1 MNHIKAIIL
10 KEFKNYFN
18 SPLAY
23 IFISIFLVI
32 LGWLFFANFFLMGQA
47 SMRSYFNFLPWIF
60 LFLIPAITMK
70 LWAEE
75 KKLNTTEI
83 LYTWPIENYEII
95 LGKFIASLL
104 FLTLTLVC
112 SLSIPISISFIGS
125 LDWGVVIAS
134 YLGALFLGSAFLAI
148 GLYISSLT
156 DNQIIAFIVSI
167 ALSFVL
173 FIIGE
178 SLITYFLPNFLINI
192 FQYLGLGAHFNSI
205 GRGVLDSRDIIYYLS
220 IIGFF
225 LYLNVRQI
233 DSRKWK

>member
-23 IFISIFLVI
+23 IFISIYLVI
-32 LGWLFFANFFLMGQA
+32 LGWIFFTNFFLMGQA
-47 SMRSYFNFLPWIF
+47 SMRAYFSFLPWVF

-104 FLTLTLVC
+104 FLALALAC
-112 SLSIPISISFIGS
+112 SLSIPISISFIGG

-134 YLGALFLGSAFLAI
+134 YIGALFLGAAFLAI
-148 GLYISSLT
+148 GLFISSLT

-167 ALSFVL
+167 ALSFIL

-178 SLITYFLPNFLINI
+178 SLITYFLPNFLIGV
-192 FQYLGLGAHFNSI
+192 FQYLGLGYHFNSI
-205 GRGVLDSRDIIYYLS
+205 SRGVLDSRDIIYYLS

-233 DSRKWK
+233 ESHRWK